1 MRGQVFSTLFKLFTH
16 WIGTFWLTI
25 MARAKKLGLWRVLRL
40 KVQRG
45 CGVAVENWVAKD
57 IDALTEFRRDLHRN
71 PELLYDVHRTA
82 SNVAARLRSY
92 GCDEV
97 VEGIGRTGV
106 VGVIHGQSNKSGRT
120 IGMRADMDALP
131 IEEATGA
138 EWASVIAGKMHACG
152 HDGHTTML
160 LGAAKQLAQSRAFD
174 GRVLLIFQP
183 AEEGGAGAQAM
194 IEDGMFERW
203 PCDEIYGMHNRPNL
217 PVGEFTINE
226 GPIMASVDEVR
237 IRVTGRGGHAAMPHQ
252 TIDPLPIAAALI
264 QAVQGLAARNLN
276 PMDNAVISLCT
287 IHAGDAF
294 NVIPQEVEITG
305 TVRTLREEVRSH
317 IEKQLLQLVKSVAA
331 AQGAEGHLEYIR
343 MYPVTVN
350 HPDGTER
357 AAKAAQEVAG
367 LDKVALDMPASM
379 GGEDFSF
386 MLNVV
391 PGAMI
396 NVGNGLSAGLH
407 HPEYDFND
415 DVIAWGCSYWTTL
428 VRQRLPLT

>member
-1 MRGQVFSTLFKLFTH
+1 M
-16 WIGTFWLTI
+16 
-25 MARAKKLGLWRVLRL
+25 
-40 KVQRG
+40 
-45 CGVAVENWVAKD
+45 AVENWVAKE
-57 IDALTEFRRDLHRN
+57 IEELTEFRRDLHRN

-82 SNVAARLRSY
+82 AHVAERLRSY

-97 VEGIGRTGV
+97 VEGMGRTGV
-106 VGVIHGQSNKSGRT
+106 VGVIHGQSNTSGRT

-131 IEEATGA
+131 IEEDTGA
-138 EWASVIAGKMHACG
+138 EWASLVAGKMHACG

-160 LGAAKQLAQSRAFD
+160 LGAAKHLAESRAFD
-174 GRVLLIFQP
+174 GRVLVIFQP

-203 PCDEIYGMHNRPNL
+203 PCDEVYGMHNRPNL

-237 IRVTGRGGHAAMPHQ
+237 IRVVGLGGHAAMPHN

-264 QAVQGLAARNLN
+264 QAVQGLAARSLN

-294 NVIPQEVEITG
+294 NVIPQELEITG
-305 TVRTLREEVRSH
+305 TVRTLREEVRNH
-317 IEKQLLQLVKSVAA
+317 IETHLRTLVEQTCK
-331 AQGAEGHLEYIR
+331 AQGAKGHLEYIR

-350 HPDGTER
+350 DPQGTVR
-357 AAKAAQEVAG
+357 AATAAQEVAG
-367 LDKVALDMPASM
+367 VEKVALDMPASM

-391 PGAMI
+391 SGAMI
-396 NVGNGLSAGLH
+396 NIGNGPSAGLH
-407 HPEYDFND
+407 HPAYDFND

-428 VRQRLPLT
+428 ARQRLPLS